1 MSESHARLS
10 PSNLRWPLC
19 PGSVR
24 EEANYTDVA
33 GDAAIDGTGSHLLL
47 EKCITEDVTPNFYEG
62 KIIGANH
69 HDKPSGWLVAQDRI
83 DRVQMALNYINRRRG
98 ELVKEYPHGKIKV
111 EAESRSNPG
120 ARYDRDDW
128 QGTCDITIT
137 VTHVNSPDLILFLE
151 VIDYKDGR
159 GWVHVKDNSQ
169 LLAYLGGKL
178 HERVSKSDWKLSDD
192 KPVRTTIVQPKTS
205 PPVRYEDDTVFS
217 VFEQLDALAEA
228 AELTDDPDA
237 LLIAGKHCQW
247 CKHKPNCTAQAEKS
261 TEVLMTMSEDVTAQ
275 NGSSLFEMLNEV
287 IKDLE
292 NITSEKL
299 AELADVRP
307 GIEAIFD
314 RVEKEITSRL
324 EKDPESVSG
333 YAMKPGR
340 SSSAWSISDE
350 EMADVL
356 KARRLKQAEIFPPK
370 LASPAQVMKLDSL
383 SDTQK
388 ERLEKEYIIKKEGAL
403 KLTRVGKKEVPVESL
418 FEGVAQSTT
427 KEVQSNQS
435 DIPSFM

>member
-1 MSESHARLS
+1 MNELHARLS

-24 EEANYTDVA
+24 EESNYTDVA

-69 HDKPSGWLVAQDRI
+69 PDKPSGWLVAQDRI

-128 QGTCDITIT
+128 QGTCDVTIS
-137 VTHVNSPDLILFLE
+137 VTHKNDDLLLFIE
-151 VIDYKDGR
+151 TIDYKDGR
-159 GWVHVKDNSQ
+159 GWVHVKNNTQ
-169 LLAYLGGKL
+169 LLSYLGGKL
-178 HERVSKSDWKLSDD
+178 HEHVVNGSLKPEREI
-192 KPVRTTIVQPKTS
+192 PVRNTIVQPKTN
-205 PPVRYEDDTVFS
+205 PPIRYEDFNSTECFN
-217 VFEQLDALAEA
+217 FLDELAEA
-228 AELTDDPDA
+228 AKRTDAPDA
-237 LLIAGKHCQW
+237 PLIAGKHCQW

-275 NGSSLFEMLNEV
+275 NGSSLFEMMNEV

-340 SSSAWSISDE
+340 SSRAWSISDE

-356 KARRLKQAEIFPPK
+356 KARRLKQTEIFPPK

-388 ERLEKEYIIKKEGAL
+388 KRLEKEYIIEKEGAL
-403 KLTRVGKKEVPVESL
+403 KLTRVGKKKVPVESL